1 MTAFKPKVNLK
12 LMVMKAKYKFRM
24 SSSER
29 QKRYFSKEFKIKKVQ
44 EIESGRTKVLEVCKE
59 YEVSRTSVYRWLQKF
74 GAPKNKYE
82 RMVVESKSDTQAIL
96 ALKEKVAELEKLV
109 GQKEVLLAFKDK
121 MIEYMQD
128 NSSEDIKKKLSNIR
142 STISGKT
149 GKS

>member
-1 MTAFKPKVNLK
+1 
-12 LMVMKAKYKFRM
+12 M
-24 SSSER
+24 STSER
-29 QKRYFSKEFKIKKVQ
+29 QRRYFSKDFKIKKVQ
-44 EIESGRTKVLEVCKE
+44 EIESGRTKVSEVCKE
-59 YEVSRTSVYRWLQKF
+59 YEVSRTTVYRWLRKF

-82 RMVVESKSDTQAIL
+82 RMVVESKSDTQTIL
-96 ALKEKVAELEKLV
+96 ALKEKIAELEKLV

-149 GKS
+149 EKS

>member
-1 MTAFKPKVNLK
+1 
-12 LMVMKAKYKFRM
+12 MKAKNKFRM

-29 QKRYFSKEFKIKKVQ
+29 QRRHFSNEFKIRKVQ
-44 EIESGRTKVLEVCKE
+44 EIQSGRTKVSEVCKE
-59 YEVSRTSVYRWLQKF
+59 YEVTSSAVYKWLDKF
-74 GAPKNKYE
+74 GAPRNKYE
-82 RMVVESKSDTQAIL
+82 RMIVESKSDTQTIL
-96 ALKEKVAELEKLV
+96 ALREKIAELEKLV

-149 GKS
+149 GKR